1 MADLEGRAADLLDR
15 LTDCG
20 LANGVEQ
27 DDLYGSDVRPQFCTM
42 CAALADAVD
51 AVIST
56 APPFNQ
62 KQFADAVQGVR
73 HAAASA
79 GTSGQGKLDKALKM
93 LLLSLDAALSND
105 RTAVLEYL
113 VAHVQAGRILMTQ
126 QDADPQGDTHMAP
139 ASPPHQNGGGTSP
152 MKGVDGAEAS
162 ASALIHDLAS
172 LLQCDPSPAQAL
184 PVLKAVSGAIDQL
197 LPRLPPSFLEPI
209 LPPNSLNNHQ
219 MSELEE
225 IDSALREE
233 YTVRRRMLI
242 ERAKVTLQ
250 SFLWAE
256 RLQKEAG
263 KRQPAE
269 AAAQQGEALMHDQ
282 PAVSLHDVF
291 KAKQGDIVPIASKA
305 TSGDKGKFEASV
317 KGFIIG
323 AVPDR
328 GGRPTE
334 GRAAQA
340 AANMPTWK
348 PRSAADHG
356 GGGRQGGRG
365 GGGAGGGGRHNNCGG
380 HHGHKGA
387 GHDGRDGGGRVQG
400 SWQGSQDG
408 EHHDQPHGGKR
419 GRRGGWGRGR
429 GR

>member
-20 LANGVEQ
+20 LATGVEQ
-27 DDLYGSDVRPQFCTM
+27 EDLYGSDVRPQFCTM
-42 CAALADAVD
+42 CAALADAVG

-56 APPFNQ
+56 APASNQ
-62 KQFADAVQGVR
+62 KQFADAMQGVKD
-73 HAAASA
+73 AAASA
-79 GTSGQGKLDKALKM
+79 ESSGHGKLDKALKR
-93 LLLSLDAALSND
+93 LLLSLDAAASND

-113 VAHVQAGRILMTQ
+113 VAHVQAGRMLMTQ

-139 ASPPHQNGGGTSP
+139 ASPLHQNGGGASP
-152 MKGVDGAEAS
+152 MKGVDGVEAS
-162 ASALIHDLAS
+162 ASALIHDLAT

-184 PVLKAVSGAIDQL
+184 PVLRAISGAIDQL

-209 LPPNSLNNHQ
+209 LPPDSLNDHQ

-225 IDSALREE
+225 IDSALRGE

-256 RLQKEAG
+256 RLQKEASS
-263 KRQPAE
+263 RQPAE
-269 AAAQQGEALMHDQ
+269 AAAQQGEDLMHKQ

-291 KAKQGDIVPIASKA
+291 KAKQGDIVPVASKA

-365 GGGAGGGGRHNNCGG
+365 GGGRGGRHNNRGG
-380 HHGHKGA
+380 HHGHRGA

>member
-1 MADLEGRAADLLDR
+1 MADVEGRAADLFDR

-20 LANGVEQ
+20 LANGVKQ
-27 DDLYGSDVRPQFCTM
+27 DDLYGSDAQPQFCTM

-56 APPFNQ
+56 TPSSSQ
-62 KQFADAVQGVR
+62 KQFADAVQGVK

-79 GTSGQGKLDKALKM
+79 GTSGQGKLDKALKR
-93 LLLSLDAALSND
+93 LLLSLDAASSND
-105 RTAVLEYL
+105 RTAVLECL
-113 VAHVQAGRILMTQ
+113 VAHVQAGRMLMTQ
-126 QDADPQGDTHMAP
+126 QDADPQGNTHMAP
-139 ASPPHQNGGGTSP
+139 ASPPPLNGDGRT
-152 MKGVDGAEAS
+152 MKGVDGAKTS
-162 ASALIHDLAS
+162 ACALIHDLAS

-184 PVLKAVSGAIDQL
+184 PVLKAISGAIDQL

-209 LPPNSLNNHQ
+209 LPPNSLNSHQ

-225 IDSALREE
+225 IDSALRGE

-256 RLQKEAG
+256 RLQKEVG
-263 KRQPAE
+263 TRQPAE
-269 AAAQQGEALMHDQ
+269 AAAQQGEALMRNE

-340 AANMPTWK
+340 AASMPTWK
-348 PRSAADHG
+348 PRSAAGMAPIASLLQRTWCGHG
-356 GGGRQGGRG
+356 TAALSHAALRCHTPLLCCHLGLLMLQ
-365 GGGAGGGGRHNNCGG
+365 CYDTVLLQ
-380 HHGHKGA
+380 KTIFCMT
-387 GHDGRDGGGRVQG
+387 
-400 SWQGSQDG
+400 
-408 EHHDQPHGGKR
+408 
-419 GRRGGWGRGR
+419 
-429 GR
+429 

>member
-1 MADLEGRAADLLDR
+1 
-15 LTDCG
+15 
-20 LANGVEQ
+20 
-27 DDLYGSDVRPQFCTM
+27 
-42 CAALADAVD
+42 
-51 AVIST
+51 
-56 APPFNQ
+56 
-62 KQFADAVQGVR
+62 
-73 HAAASA
+73 
-79 GTSGQGKLDKALKM
+79 M
-93 LLLSLDAALSND
+93 LMN
-105 RTAVLEYL
+105 
-113 VAHVQAGRILMTQ
+113 Q
-126 QDADPQGDTHMAP
+126 QDADPQEDTHMAP
-139 ASPPHQNGGGTSP
+139 VSPPHQNGGGASP

-162 ASALIHDLAS
+162 ASALIHALAS

-184 PVLKAVSGAIDQL
+184 PVLKAISGAIDQL
-197 LPRLPPSFLEPI
+197 LPRLPPTFLEPI

-219 MSELEE
+219 MNELEE
-225 IDSALREE
+225 IDSALRGE

-263 KRQPAE
+263 NRQPAE
-269 AAAQQGEALMHDQ
+269 AAAQQGEALMHNE

-291 KAKQGDIVPIASKA
+291 KAKQGDIVPVASKA

-356 GGGRQGGRG
+356 GGGRQRGRG
-365 GGGAGGGGRHNNCGG
+365 GGGGGGRHNSGG
-380 HHGHKGA
+380 HHGHRSA
-387 GHDGRDGGGRVQG
+387 GHDGRDGGGKVQG

-408 EHHDQPHGGKR
+408 EHHDQPRDGKR